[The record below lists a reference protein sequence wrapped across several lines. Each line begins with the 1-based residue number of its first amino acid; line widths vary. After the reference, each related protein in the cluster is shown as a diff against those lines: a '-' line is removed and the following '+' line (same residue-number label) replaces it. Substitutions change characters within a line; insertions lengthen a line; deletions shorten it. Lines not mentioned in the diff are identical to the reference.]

1 MERPYA
7 PSVLDV
13 PDWLTAP
20 ATDASGALTP
30 MLTPREMREMT
41 DASYAA
47 FFETVLEKIAGGDS
61 FTDIIREDGR
71 YVLAKYNHWVQ
82 KDPERKHR
90 MEQAQ
95 AMAAP
100 LIEDQMLNI
109 ADAINDNGT
118 MSMEDVQRT
127 TIRINTRWKLLAVRN
142 KQRYGNNQS
151 IEVKTTT
158 MRADALED
166 LAGRLQSLR
175 RQPAGEVV
183 DVTARESK

>member
-30 MLTPREMREMT
+30 ILTPREMREMT
-41 DASYAA
+41 DASYTA
-47 FFETVLEKIAGGDS
+47 FFETVLEKVAGGSTFKDAIL
-61 FTDIIREDGR
+61 DDGR
-71 YVLAKYNHWVQ
+71 YDVTKYNVWVQ
-82 KDPERKHR
+82 KNPERKNR
-90 MEQAQ
+90 LNEAR
-95 AMAAP
+95 AMSAP
-100 LIEDQMLNI
+100 LIEDEMVSI
-109 ADAINDNGT
+109 IDATHNT
-118 MSMEDVQRT
+118 LEDVQRST
-127 TIRINTRWKLLAVRN
+127 LKFNGRKWYLGVLDRY
-142 KQRYGNNQS
+142 RYGSTHQ
-151 IEVKTTT
+151 IEVKTNP
-158 MRADALED
+158 MREDSLEA